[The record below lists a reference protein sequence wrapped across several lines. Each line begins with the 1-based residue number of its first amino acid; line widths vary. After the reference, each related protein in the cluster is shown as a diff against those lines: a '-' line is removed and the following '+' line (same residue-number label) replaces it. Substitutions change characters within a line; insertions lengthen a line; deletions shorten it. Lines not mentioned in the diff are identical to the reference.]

1 MIKLIFTLSLA
12 LISSVGTAQS
22 NKEKLLATEC
32 ANAYGY
38 SSYEKYEVKT
48 RPNPANYPESGK
60 SIARLDAAKF
70 NDTYNPSADIVLVVG
85 IKKLNRFNEAY
96 IENVSCGW
104 KLPSYEKVFGN

>member
-1 MIKLIFTLSLA
+1 MNRLIFALTLA
-12 LISSVGTAQS
+12 LISSVGNAQS

-38 SSYEKYEVKT
+38 STYEKYEVKT
-48 RPNPANYPESGK
+48 RPNPANYSESGK
-60 SIARLDAAKF
+60 SVARLDAAKF
-70 NDTYNPSADIVLVVG
+70 SDTYNPSADIVLVVG
-85 IKKLNRFNEAY
+85 IKKLNRFNEVY